1 MIDEE
6 DNNKKYVIATL
17 EKKHD
22 KQDFNCGVDALN
34 QYLKTQASQDVKKN
48 VAVTYVLTPPT
59 SEKILG
65 YYTLSS
71 MGIFPGE
78 LPDALIRRLP
88 RYPVLPGILLGRLAV
103 DTSRQG
109 MSIGQYL
116 LIDALKRSLQVS
128 NQIGIVAVIV
138 DAKDDNAAK
147 FYEHFGFIK
156 LQENSHRLFLPISTI
171 QKLYLL

>member
-1 MIDEE
+1 MID
-6 DNNKKYVIATL
+6 DNKKYVIAPL

-22 KQDFNCGVDALN
+22 KHEFNCGIDPLN

-48 VAVTYVLTPPT
+48 VAVTYVLTTTT

-78 LPDALIRRLP
+78 LPDELIRRLP
-88 RYPVLPGILLGRLAV
+88 RYPVLPGILLGRLAI
-103 DTSRQG
+103 DNNCQG
-109 MSIGQYL
+109 IGMGQYL
-116 LIDALKRSLQVS
+116 LIDALKRSFQVS

-138 DAKDDNAAK
+138 DAKNDKAVK

-156 LQENSHRLFLPISTI
+156 LPEKGHRLFLPISTI
-171 QKLYLL
+171 QKLDLL

>member
-1 MIDEE
+1 MIDEN
-6 DNNKKYVIATL
+6 NNKKYFIAPL

-22 KQDFNCGVDALN
+22 KREFNCGIDALN

-48 VAVTYVLTPPT
+48 VAVTYVLTTPT

-71 MGIFPGE
+71 IGIFPGE
-78 LPDALIRRLP
+78 LPDELIRRLP

-103 DTSRQG
+103 DDSCQG
-109 MSIGQYL
+109 TGIGLYI
-116 LIDALKRSLQVS
+116 LIDALKRSLMVS
-128 NQIGIVAVIV
+128 NQIGIVAVVV
-138 DAKDDNAAK
+138 DAKNEKAVA

-156 LQENSHRLFLPISTI
+156 LPENSHRLFLPISTI
-171 QKLYLL
+171 QKLGLL

>member
-1 MIDEE
+1 MID
-6 DNNKKYVIATL
+6 DNKKYFIAPL

-22 KQDFNCGVDALN
+22 KHEFNCGIDPLN

-48 VAVTYVLTPPT
+48 VAVTYVLTTPT
-59 SEKILG
+59 SEKVLG

-71 MGIFPGE
+71 IGILPGE
-78 LPDALIRRLP
+78 LPDELIRRLP
-88 RYPVLPGILLGRLAV
+88 RYPVLPGILLGRLAT
-103 DTSRQG
+103 DNNRQRMG
-109 MSIGQYL
+109 IGQYL

-138 DAKDDNAAK
+138 DAKDDKAAK

-156 LQENSHRLFLPISTI
+156 LPENSHRLFLPISTI
-171 QKLYLL
+171 QKLHLL

>member
-1 MIDEE
+1 MTAE
-6 DNNKKYVIATL
+6 NNKKYIIAPL

-22 KQDFNCGVDALN
+22 KSEFNCGVDALN

-48 VAVTYVLTPPT
+48 VAVTYVLTTQT

-78 LPDALIRRLP
+78 LPDELIRRLP

-103 DTSRQG
+103 DDSCQG
-109 MSIGQYL
+109 KGVGLYI
-116 LIDALKRSLQVS
+116 LIDALKRSLMVS

-138 DAKDDNAAK
+138 DAKNEK
-147 FYEHFGFIK
+147 SVTFYEHFGFIK
-156 LQENSHRLFLPISTI
+156 LPENSHRLFLPISTI
-171 QKLYLL
+171 QKLNLL